1 MKTTLRVFLPVA
13 LFAALAA
20 CGNKGPLMHPAAPV
34 DDMAAPATMT
44 APATMA
50 APASTAAATPA
61 DATAPVPASGVPATP
76 TDDMPAP
83 ASGGG

>member
-13 LFAALAA
+13 LLAALAA

-34 DDMAAPATMT
+34 DDMAAPATM
-44 APATMA
+44 AE
-50 APASTAAATPA
+50 PASTAAAAPA
-61 DATAPVPASGVPATP
+61 DATAPVPVSGVPATP